1 MTEER
6 KGRRRHKEL
15 QTATKAERGN
25 DLYETC
31 EVAIPPLLEA
41 EWLPEHI
48 WEPACGPGVI
58 VRYLRS
64 QGHRV
69 TATDLI
75 DYGLEDSAGGRDFLK
90 ETAATPGCE
99 MILTN
104 PPFGLDDAF
113 VRQALRLVPR
123 VIMLLPM
130 RYLCGERRSPLL
142 EGGAFARVHVFRERL
157 PMMHRH
163 GWTGKKTSSATN
175 FGWFVWDVRHYGP
188 PIINRISW
196 K

>member
-1 MTEER
+1 MPDER
-6 KGRRRHKEL
+6 KGRRHIEL
-15 QTATKAERGN
+15 QTATKEIRGHN
-25 DLYETC
+25 LYETA
-31 EVAIPPLLEA
+31 EVALPPLLEA
-41 EWLPEHI
+41 EWLPHHI

-75 DYGLEDSAGGRDFLK
+75 DYGLEDSAGGRDFLQ
-90 ETAATPGCE
+90 ETAAPAGCDT
-99 MILTN
+99 ILTN
-104 PPFGLDDAF
+104 PPFHLDDAF
-113 VRQALRLVPR
+113 VRHALRLVPR

-142 EGGAFARVHVFRERL
+142 EGGAFARVHVFRNRL
-157 PMMHRH
+157 PMMHRD
-163 GWTGKKTSSATN
+163 GYTGRKTTSQVN
-175 FGWFVWDVRHYGP
+175 YGWFVWGRSHYGP
-188 PIINRISW
+188 AIINRISW